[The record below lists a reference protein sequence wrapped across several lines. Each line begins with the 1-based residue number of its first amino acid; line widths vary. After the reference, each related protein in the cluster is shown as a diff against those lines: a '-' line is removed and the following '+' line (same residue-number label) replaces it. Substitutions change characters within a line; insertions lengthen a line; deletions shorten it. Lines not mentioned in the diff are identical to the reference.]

1 MSRKQRIFDFMF
13 TSIIRG
19 ILMLLI
25 VFMAIGSDYLGI
37 VPIPIGLIFAIII
50 IGLYIYSVIDEAI
63 LNFNDEK

>member
-50 IGLYIYSVIDEAI
+50 IGLYIYSVINEAI